1 MTFSIKI
8 LESDPIIKGR
18 IIRAIAQ
25 ELNNVFARS
34 KGNITREI
42 KTLTEELISMSPEIQ
57 SLQGGELQG
66 AFGIRQGEQEGA
78 VNSIIE
84 AIKESVIVETIP
96 VAAARSTTGRI
107 KGGIKIYIQP
117 DNFLNLL
124 SLPQG
129 YTSYGTGGE
138 NSIPWLEWLLTLGD
152 KILIGDYHFE
162 AGDKGRSGL
171 GTMLP
176 PGVFRVPPSYSGTE
190 DNNFIT
196 RAFEKKDKQ
205 IAAAI
210 NKGLR

>member
-1 MTFSIKI
+1 MTFSIRI
-8 LESDPIIKGR
+8 LESDPVIKGR
-18 IIRAIAQ
+18 IIRAMAK

-34 KGNITREI
+34 KGSIAREI
-42 KTLTEELISMSPEIQ
+42 RKLTETLISMSPEIQ

-66 AFGIRQGEQEGA
+66 AFGLRRGSEEGV
-78 VNSIIE
+78 VNSIIR
-84 AIKESVIVETIP
+84 AITESVVVETIP
-96 VAAARSTTGRI
+96 VAAARSTSGRI
-107 KGGIKIYIQP
+107 RGGIKIYVQP
-117 DNFLNLL
+117 NDFANLL
-124 SLPQG
+124 SLPEG
-129 YTSYGTGGE
+129 YTFYGTGGE

-152 KILIGDYHFE
+152 RILIGDYRFE
-162 AGDKGRSGL
+162 ASDKGRSGL

-176 PGVFRVPPSYSGTE
+176 RGVFRVPPSYSGTE

>member
-1 MTFSIKI
+1 MTISIKI
-8 LESDPIIKGR
+8 LESNSIIKGR
-18 IIRAIAQ
+18 IMRAMVQ

-34 KGNITREI
+34 KSSITKEI
-42 KTLTEELISMSPEIQ
+42 RTLTETLMNTSPEIQ

-66 AFGIRQGEQEGA
+66 AFGIRQGEEQGA
-78 VNSIIE
+78 VDSIIR
-84 AIKESVIVETIP
+84 AVTESVVVETIP
-96 VAAARSTTGRI
+96 GAAPRSTLGLIR
-107 KGGIKIYIQP
+107 GGIKIYVQP
-117 DNFLNLL
+117 TEFQNLL
-124 SLPQG
+124 ALSQG
-129 YTSYGTGGE
+129 NTFYGPGGA

-152 KILIGDYHFE
+152 RVLIGDYRFE
-162 AGDKGRSGL
+162 ASNKGRSGL

-176 PGVFRVPPSYSGTE
+176 RGVFRVPPSYSGTE